1 MPIHDPVVAISRFAS
16 FILRL
21 VSVPKCVVCGD
32 ILEKEGEI
40 CPDCLAIWK
49 EAREARCPRC
59 HKTAVACSCRPIF
72 LFSTNLLRRRPM
84 LSLIFLGRPGSKKLV
99 DKLTRAI
106 VYKTKRSE
114 NRGAANFCARELS
127 TVLLRFLYQAGENPH
142 EWILTY
148 PPGTRQRIR
157 KYGFDQSRQLASK
170 ISKYTG
176 IPWTP
181 YFKRIGGTMQKTLSP
196 MARRINA
203 ERSYALR
210 QNCAVTGKKILIID
224 DVITTGSTINAC
236 ARLLREAGAEQVF
249 PISIARTKR
258 VRAPGRRAPSN
269 YPESAYYVK
278 K

>member
-1 MPIHDPVVAISRFAS
+1 MSTHDPVLAISRLAS
-16 FILRL
+16 FLLRL
-21 VSVPKCVVCGD
+21 VSVPKCVVCGE

-40 CPDCLAIWK
+40 CPNCLKIWK
-49 EAREARCPRC
+49 EAREARCPKC

-72 LFSTNLLRRRPM
+72 MFSSDILRRRPM
-84 LSLIFLGRPGSKKLV
+84 LSLVFLGKPGSKELV

-142 EWILTY
+142 EWIITY

-203 ERSYALR
+203 ERAYALR
-210 QNCAVTGKKILIID
+210 QNCVVTGKKILIID
-224 DVITTGSTINAC
+224 DVITTGATINAC
-236 ARLLREAGAEQVF
+236 ARLLREAGAEKVF

-258 VRAPGRRAPSN
+258 GRAPVRHPPISHPRFARI
-269 YPESAYYVK
+269 K